1 MKDLI
6 WIEISKKNLCHNIQT
21 MRRLIGENV
30 LLAPCL
36 KANAYGHGLIEVAKL
51 LVKYKA
57 DWFTL
62 NSIREAEILRKA
74 GISLPLLVM
83 NYVQK
88 KDLHQILKLKLR
100 IFLDDYQMAKELSR
114 LARKKG
120 RVVNVH
126 IKIDT
131 GLARRGVV
139 MSRAHNFINR
149 VSRLKNIRIEGLAT
163 HFATADE
170 IAKKNYF
177 YQQWQ
182 QFHKLLSLLKS
193 KGWSIP
199 VIHCANSAA
208 AILYPQSYLNLV
220 RSGLA
225 IYGYYDSPVIE
236 KICQQKGIS
245 FLPTLS
251 FKTKVALIKEIPAHS
266 YVSYGCTFRT
276 ERKTKIAILP
286 VGYYDGLNRKLSNKG
301 WVLIKGKKAKILGRV
316 CMNMVIVDVTHIKD
330 VIPEEEVV
338 IIGQQ
343 GKEKISLEDIAN
355 LTDTINYEVCSRLRE
370 SISRYYI

>member
-6 WIEISKKNLCHNIQT
+6 WIEISKKNLRHNIQT
-21 MRRLIGENV
+21 MRRLIGGNV

-36 KANAYGHGLIEVAKL
+36 KTNAYGHGLIEIAKL
-51 LVKYKA
+51 LVRYKA
-57 DWFTL
+57 DWFAL
-62 NSIREAEILRKA
+62 DSIHEARILRKV

-88 KDLHQILKLKLR
+88 KDLHQVLKLKLR
-100 IFLDDYQMAKELSR
+100 ILLDDYQIAKELSR

-120 RVVNVH
+120 KVINVH

-131 GLARRGVV
+131 GLARRGII
-139 MSRAHNFINR
+139 MSRALDFINK
-149 VSRLKNIRIEGLAT
+149 VSRLKNIKIEGLAT

-170 IAKKNYF
+170 IAKKDYF

-193 KGWSIP
+193 KGGFIP
-199 VIHCANSAA
+199 VVHCANSAA
-208 AILYPQSYLNLV
+208 AILYPQSYFNLV
-220 RSGLA
+220 RIGLA

-236 KICQQKGIS
+236 RICQKKGIS

-251 FKTKVALIKEIPAHS
+251 FKTKVALIKGIPAHS

-276 ERKTKIAILP
+276 KRKTKIAILP
-286 VGYYDGLNRKLSNKG
+286 VGYYDGLDRKLGNKG

-316 CMNMVIVDVTHIKD
+316 CMNMTIVDITHLDD
-330 VIPEEEVV
+330 VRPEEEVV

-343 GKEKISLEDIAN
+343 GKENISLENIAN
-355 LTDTINYEVCSRLRE
+355 LTDTVNYEVCSRLRE
-370 SISRYYI
+370 SIPRYYI